1 MIISASFISAWNGMK
16 KILGDKIMSY
26 YPQKDWINQDF
37 RMLYAAKKENSFVKD
52 WEIC

>member
-1 MIISASFISAWNGMK
+1 MK
-16 KILGDKIMSY
+16 KDFFSILLKDKIMSY

-37 RMLYAAKKENSFVKD
+37 RRLYAAKKEKSFVKD